1 MEETTMKE
9 TKRSRLLPLNIQF
22 FADGDGEGADG
33 SAAGEGA
40 AAAGTGADDKG
51 QGAADDK
58 QTGLTMDEIKKLIQS
73 ETDKK
78 TSALGKEI
86 ANLRKENETLKTEKM
101 TAEEK
106 QKYEASKREEELNER
121 DKKLTDRENRLYA
134 VKAANTAGLDLGKDL
149 EHIDCIMGNT
159 SDEIDKKVTAVKTW
173 VDKLVA
179 AKVAETFKANGR
191 NPNGGNGA
199 NGGEA
204 SQDTS
209 IVAEIGKQAAEA
221 MKKSNDI
228 LKQYNIGG

>member
-1 MEETTMKE
+1 MTE
-9 TKRSRLLPLNIQF
+9 TKESRLLPLNIQF

-33 SAAGEGA
+33 SATGGA
-40 AAAGTGADDKG
+40 AAEGTGADDKG
-51 QGAADDK
+51 QGAAAEQ
-58 QTGLTMDEIKKLIQS
+58 QTGLTADEIKKLIQS
-73 ETDKK
+73 ETDKR
-78 TSALGKEI
+78 TSDLGKKI
-86 ANLRKENETLKTEKM
+86 ADLQKENATLKKEKM

-106 QKYEASKREEELNER
+106 REFEASEREKELNER

-159 SDEIDKKVTAVKTW
+159 SDEIDNKVKAVKTW

-191 NPNGGNGA
+191 NPNGGSGA

-209 IVAEIGKQAAEA
+209 IVAELGKQTAAA
-221 MKKSNDI
+221 MQKSNDI
-228 LKQYNIGG
+228 LKHYNIGG